1 MSKTRRDKLIKIEL
15 TMQEIWQ
22 HTMPKV
28 EKSKK
33 QYKRKP
39 KHKNNGY
46 DRDE

>member
-1 MSKTRRDKLIKIEL
+1 MSKTNKDKLIRIEL

-39 KHKNNGY
+39 KHKNKNY
-46 DRDE
+46 EQH